1 MDKDEK
7 HHRYNDRFSHYHK
20 QRRRGLERAAT
31 EKLYP
36 EHLQKKKN
44 K

>member
-20 QRRRGLERAAT
+20 QRRISLERT
-31 EKLYP
+31 KKETLCP